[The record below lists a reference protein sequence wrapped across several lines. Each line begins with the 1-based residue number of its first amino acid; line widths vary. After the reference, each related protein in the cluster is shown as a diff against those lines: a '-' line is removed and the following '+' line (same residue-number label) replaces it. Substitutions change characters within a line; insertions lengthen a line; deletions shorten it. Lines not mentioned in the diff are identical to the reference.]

1 MARITQNLFESIQKV
16 TSGEVVEASV
26 DKAHYCAT
34 HVEHALLGYGECISE
49 QHAAPD
55 EDGNIAWYTVRFP
68 AGTHKVNTDQLRV
81 VEGKSHMHSKKPMG
95 EESVNEEPRL
105 KFSSKAGSTETEISN
120 TEPDGRIKATFD
132 GNKPTT
138 YEPVAAPKK
147 DQSKLP
153 LQNEPYG
160 GPRTATIKFND
171 KVEDDDEPKL
181 KGKVKANNEET
192 IKEAEGGIPKT
203 DRHKKLAAH
212 YGDPNRITRGDVI
225 TAAKKKAMKEG
236 LGDDAFAE
244 LDKEVNNSRNKKT
257 SSTAE
262 PSAIAA
268 PKSLEQSADD
278 FAARARKNPSGQ
290 RLSDLNPIDRM
301 EWEKKMKIPE
311 AKDMSAF
318 DWKSKVKKPESGFTA
333 KKIST
338 GTVYTKKYKEE
349 KDDEDLKSPSRRAK
363 ISSAVLGKG
372 EVKKQKSMKEGV
384 SQTVI
389 NHNDF
394 VLEVT
399 DNPTFKDYFAAMQ
412 AIVPSMD
419 ENIQKEMVSIATEAY
434 NEGYT
439 DVILESMS
447 RQAFS
452 DTLNNYRKAG
462 YEILDEKYIVESGN
476 PFVEYTVEKDNTVVQ
491 YVHTGV
497 VIKDSE

>member
-1 MARITQNLFESIQKV
+1 MARITNSLFESIQKV

-55 EDGNIAWYTVRFP
+55 EDGNISWYTVKFP
-68 AGTHKVNTDQLRV
+68 AGTHKVNTDQLRI

-105 KFSSKAGSTETEISN
+105 KFSSKAGSDETEITN

-171 KVEDDDEPKL
+171 KVDDDEDSPKL
-181 KGKVKANNEET
+181 KGKIKASNE
-192 IKEAEGGIPKT
+192 AVEGGIPKT

-244 LDKEVNNSRNKKT
+244 LDREIDKNRNKKT
-257 SSTAE
+257 SSTVDG
-262 PSAIAA
+262 SAVAA

-290 RLSDLNPIDRM
+290 RLSDLNPIDRA

-318 DWKSKVKKPESGFTA
+318 DWKSKVKKPESGFSA

-349 KDDEDLKSPSRRAK
+349 KDEDDLKSPSRRAK
-363 ISSAVLGKG
+363 VSSAVLGKG
-372 EVKKQKSMKEGV
+372 EVKPQKKKSMKEGIV
-384 SQTVI
+384 QTVI

-452 DTLNNYRKAG
+452 DTLNNYRKEG

-476 PFVEYTVEKDNTVVQ
+476 PYVEYTLEKDDTVIQ

>member
-1 MARITQNLFESIQKV
+1 MARITNSLFESIQKV

-55 EDGNIAWYTVRFP
+55 EDGNISWYTVKFP
-68 AGTHKVNTDQLRV
+68 AGTHKVNTDQLRI

-105 KFSSKAGSTETEISN
+105 KFSSKAGSSETEITN
-120 TEPDGRIKATFD
+120 TEPDGRIKATFH

-138 YEPVAAPKK
+138 YEPVAAPK
-147 DQSKLP
+147 
-153 LQNEPYG
+153 
-160 GPRTATIKFND
+160 TD
-171 KVEDDDEPKL
+171 KEEDDKDLPKL
-181 KGKVKANNEET
+181 KGKIKASNE
-192 IKEAEGGIPKT
+192 AVEGGIPKT

-244 LDKEVNNSRNKKT
+244 LDREIDKNRNKKT

-268 PKSLEQSADD
+268 PKSLDQSADE
-278 FAARARKNPSGQ
+278 FAARARSGGKSSK
-290 RLSDLNPIDRM
+290 LSDMNPIDRM
-301 EWEKKMKIPE
+301 EWDKKMKIPE

-318 DWKSKVKKPESGFTA
+318 DWKSKVKKPDSGFSA

-349 KDDEDLKSPSRRAK
+349 KDEDDLKSPSRRAK
-363 ISSAVLGKG
+363 VSSAVLGKG
-372 EVKKQKSMKEGV
+372 EVKPQKKKSMEEGIV
-384 SQTVI
+384 QTVI

>member
-55 EDGNIAWYTVRFP
+55 EDGNIMWYTVKFP
-68 AGTHKVNTDQLRV
+68 AGTHKVNTDQLRI

-95 EESVNEEPRL
+95 EESVNEEPKL
-105 KFSSKAGSTETEISN
+105 KFSSKAGSSETEITN
-120 TEPDGRIKATFD
+120 TEPGGRIKATFD
-132 GNKPTT
+132 KDKPTT
-138 YEPVAAPKK
+138 YEPASPTSKETEATP
-147 DQSKLP
+147 DQSS
-153 LQNEPYG
+153 
-160 GPRTATIKFND
+160 
-171 KVEDDDEPKL
+171 VPKL
-181 KGKVKANNEET
+181 KGKVKVSNE
-192 IKEAEGGIPKT
+192 AVEGGIPKT
-203 DRHKKLAAH
+203 DRHKKLAGH

-236 LGDDAFAE
+236 LGDDAFAD
-244 LDKEVNNSRNKKT
+244 LDKEIQKNRDKTTGVATSNSVT
-257 SSTAE
+257 SK
-262 PSAIAA
+262 PSAQ
-268 PKSLEQSADD
+268 PTTLDQQADD
-278 FAARARKNPSGQ
+278 FRERAKTMKSG
-290 RLSDLNPIDRM
+290 RVADMNPIDQM
-301 EWEKKMKIPE
+301 EWKKKMKIGE
-311 AKDMSAF
+311 GKDVSAF
-318 DWKSKVKKPESGFTA
+318 DWKSKVKKPESGFSA

-349 KDDEDLKSPSRRAK
+349 KDDDD
-363 ISSAVLGKG
+363 G
-372 EVKKQKSMKEGV
+372 KKQKSMKEGIV
-384 SQTVI
+384 QTVI

-412 AIVPSMD
+412 AIIPSMD
-419 ENIQKEMVSIATEAY
+419 ENVQKEMVSIATEAY
-434 NEGYT
+434 NEGYV

-476 PFVEYTVEKDNTVVQ
+476 PYVEYTVEKDNTVVQ
-491 YVHTGV
+491 YVHTGII
-497 VIKDSE
+497 IKD